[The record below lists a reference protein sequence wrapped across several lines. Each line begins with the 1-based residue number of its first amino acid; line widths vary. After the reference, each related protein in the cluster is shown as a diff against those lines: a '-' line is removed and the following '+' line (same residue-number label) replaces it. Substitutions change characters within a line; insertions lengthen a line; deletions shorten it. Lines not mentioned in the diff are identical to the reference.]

1 MAKPP
6 LPLIVQWRDL
16 AQEGLFY
23 TDIAKDY
30 PDYTVSQI
38 RRYCVGD
45 FGADAPGPI
54 KRRRRCSG
62 NPWLQGERSAHA
74 LLNERQVRRVLDD
87 WDEEEGWW
95 RHAAGH
101 WANLL
106 KVATSTILKVRCGIT
121 WKHLKHP
128 NAGRKK
134 RIRAAGPPAWGL
146 VLRTFDS

>member
-6 LPLIVQWRDL
+6 LPLIAQWRDL
-16 AQEGLFY
+16 AEDGQFY

-54 KRRRRCSG
+54 QRRRRCSG
-62 NPWLQGERSAHA
+62 NPWLRGEKSPNA
-74 LLNERQVRRVLDD
+74 LLDEGQVQRVLDD
-87 WDEEEGWW
+87 WDEEEVYW

-101 WANLL
+101 WAKLL
-106 KVATSTILKVRCGIT
+106 KVATSTILRVRLGNS
-121 WKHLKHP
+121 WKHLRHP

-134 RIRAAGPPAWGL
+134 RIRAAGPLAWGH
-146 VLRTFDS
+146 VLRSFDS

>member
-6 LPLIVQWRDL
+6 LPLIVKWRDL
-16 AQEGLFY
+16 AQEGQFY

-38 RRYCVGD
+38 RRYCLGD
-45 FGADAPGPI
+45 FCADAPGPI
-54 KRRRRCSG
+54 QRRRRCSG
-62 NPWLQGERSAHA
+62 NPWLQCEKSPHA

-87 WDEEEGWW
+87 WDDEKGWW
-95 RHAAGH
+95 YHSGGH
-101 WANLL
+101 WAKLL
-106 KVATSTILKVRCGIT
+106 KVATSTILKVRRGDT

-128 NAGRKK
+128 NAGRKT